1 VKFARN
7 SKWSVSFW
15 KVSGQHAMLS
25 HAKDYSPIACFV
37 YVVEHQ
43 AAWRRSRAA
52 TLCLSWEDLLLTHK

>member
-1 VKFARN
+1 
-7 SKWSVSFW
+7 
-15 KVSGQHAMLS
+15 VSGQHPMLS
-25 HAKDYSPIACFV
+25 HANSPIACFV